1 MVQLPDGVLHRLTP
15 AEREQL
21 RDWKP
26 GTIGESLFN
35 FGDCV
40 SHGNRGTIAMKHTK
54 YLRIYDWNYWWGVY
68 RCGGGWKPPDGA
80 EFSITEDE
88 AGENRF
94 FHFDFYN
101 LAALEETLR
110 ERDFLEPDSP
120 DCPAFLE
127 NAQRLQRGEQEF
139 FLGALYYPNYTPD
152 LESCSRDR
160 APLLRR
166 LSPPVPPYYGV
177 VFLREERPLEPEVLR
192 QWVEKLSRPL
202 FGEAF
207 SCVLAHV
214 PTRQETL
221 EQFREEM
228 RCLYETEC

>member
-1 MVQLPDGVLHRLTP
+1 
-15 AEREQL
+15 
-21 RDWKP
+21 
-26 GTIGESLFN
+26 
-35 FGDCV
+35 
-40 SHGNRGTIAMKHTK
+40 MKQTK
-54 YLRIYDWNYWWGVY
+54 YLRISDWNYWWCVY
-68 RCGGGWKPPDGA
+68 RCGEGWGPPDGA
-80 EFSITEDE
+80 EFSIMEDE
-88 AGENRF
+88 AGEERF

-101 LAALEETLR
+101 LSALEETLR
-110 ERDFLEPDSP
+110 EQDFIEPDSP

-127 NAQRLQRGEQEF
+127 NAQRLRRGEQEF

-152 LESCSRDR
+152 LGSNGQDGI
-160 APLLRR
+160 PLLQR

-207 SCVLAHV
+207 SCALAQV

-221 EQFREEM
+221 EQFQKEM
-228 RCLYETEC
+228 RCPDETEC